1 MLGTYSILGRPGI
14 ARGCWGPYST
24 VGRPGIARGCWG
36 PILYHGS
43 TRNSKGV
50 LGTYSTVGRPGIPR
64 GVLHF
69 GGPTLPWVDQ
79 EQQGGAG
86 ALLYPGS
93 TRNSKGV
100 LGTYSTL
107 GPLLTRNSK
116 GVLGPGGLLYCG
128 STMQEQQGGAGHLL
142 TPIYFSPELDEP
154 HPADSSEQS

>member
-1 MLGTYSILGRPGI
+1 M
-14 ARGCWGPYST
+14 
-24 VGRPGIARGCWG
+24 
-36 PILYHGS
+36 
-43 TRNSKGV
+43 
-50 LGTYSTVGRPGIPR
+50 GRPGIPR

-116 GVLGPGGLLYCG
+116 GVLGLGAY
-128 STMQEQQGGAGHLL
+128 STVGRPCRNSKGVLG
-142 TPIYFSPELDEP
+142 IY
-154 HPADSSEQS
+154 